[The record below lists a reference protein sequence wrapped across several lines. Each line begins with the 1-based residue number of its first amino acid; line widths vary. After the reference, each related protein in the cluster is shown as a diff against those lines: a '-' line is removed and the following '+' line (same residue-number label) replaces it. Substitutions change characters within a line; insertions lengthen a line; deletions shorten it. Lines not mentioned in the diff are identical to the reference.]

1 MKTKYRSQERLII
14 EEFTV
19 SELKEYL
26 TSVIKY
32 TDDMDLLV
40 NIANKAQEGKT
51 KFLDYLCIF
60 KIETLD
66 GRE

>member
-1 MKTKYRSQERLII
+1 MKTKHRGHGRLII

-32 TDDMDLLV
+32 TDDMRVLV
-40 NIANKAQEGKT
+40 KMADGAQEGKT
-51 KFLDYLCIF
+51 KFLDESGTF

-66 GRE
+66 RG